1 MMFFNTVLCCKNL
14 KGLYQPVL
22 YHCNEISESV
32 KVDFGSYF
40 EILVMKVVLLLSA
53 FWQGHITQQELPGAN
68 CSISES
74 GRRDFSPPQGYSS
87 YLQISYQ
94 SHLLEVSLTI
104 LEGSNRSKA
113 SLEAFAFIAQNL
125 QGRDVA
131 KCRILPCR
139 LSGCWEA

>member
-1 MMFFNTVLCCKNL
+1 MFLNTVLCCKNL
-14 KGLYQPVL
+14 KGLYQPAL

-74 GRRDFSPPQGYSS
+74 GRRDFSLPQGYSS

-94 SHLLEVSLTI
+94 S
-104 LEGSNRSKA
+104 EGSNHSKA